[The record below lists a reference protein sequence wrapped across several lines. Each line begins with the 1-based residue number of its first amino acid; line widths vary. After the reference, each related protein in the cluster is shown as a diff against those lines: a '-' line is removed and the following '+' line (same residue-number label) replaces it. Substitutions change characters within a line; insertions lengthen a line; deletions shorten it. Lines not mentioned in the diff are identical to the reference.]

1 MREIKFRVWNKEIKL
16 MTKPFDLEDF
26 AADQDSEWGDYNYF
40 NSTIADDYEL
50 MQYTGLKDKNGVEI
64 YEGDIVKWALINN
77 TSALWH
83 SENKKDKQD
92 KKFVEDNWDTEY
104 DNPTIFRTD
113 VVKFNRGSFGF
124 GNQYGPEG
132 MEFSLDETE
141 VIGNIYETPELLEEK

>member
-1 MREIKFRVWNKEIKL
+1 MREIKFRAWHKKNKKMMKVNSWNWNDDFIQENEVQAYRANDLKL
-16 MTKPFDLEDF
+16 MQF
-26 AADQDSEWGDYNYF
+26 
-40 NSTIADDYEL
+40 
-50 MQYTGLKDKNGVEI
+50 TGLKDKNGVEI

-141 VIGNIYETPELLEEK
+141 VIGDIYENPELLEEK